1 MGASYSFPQCLGAID
16 GTHIEIKQPFTNS
29 SDYINRKSRF
39 SLNVQALCDYRY
51 RFMDVVVK
59 WPGSVHDTRIVANSN
74 LNCSLKNGV
83 IPPCPR
89 QIIEGEICVLLLVV
103 WQWSW
108 WLVKHAGGFEEHK
121 AFCY

>member
-74 LNCSLKNGV
+74 LTA
-83 IPPCPR
+83 
-89 QIIEGEICVLLLVV
+89 
-103 WQWSW
+103 
-108 WLVKHAGGFEEHK
+108 H
-121 AFCY
+121 